1 MKKPAALPA
10 TAVLAILF
18 LMAGCTFYNPV
29 PDEANLV
36 GTAWVTEEL
45 EGYSVPRRSEPT
57 AEFESERI
65 TGSAG
70 CNRYAAPL
78 SISGKRIRTGKAD
91 TTRETCDPEVIGQ
104 ELRFLAALAA
114 VFTYSAEPETSPET
128 LRLIDEQGV
137 TRIRFARIFI
147 SPRTYLCSDGAH
159 AISVFMRPAGRD
171 AIEVQLPDAARR
183 LERVPI
189 PAGVR
194 YTDGRVA
201 VSSSSSGSETM
212 LEVANHRYDCSER

>member
-1 MKKPAALPA
+1 MKKPVALPA
-10 TAVLAILF
+10 TAVLVVLS
-18 LMAGCTFYNPV
+18 LLAGCRFYNPL

-36 GTAWVTEEL
+36 GTAWVAEEV
-45 EGYSVPRRSEPT
+45 EGKSVSPHAEPT
-57 AEFESERI
+57 AEIGSERI
-65 TGSAG
+65 TGNAG
-70 CNRYAAPL
+70 CNRYGAPL
-78 SISGKRIRTGKAD
+78 SISGKRIRTGEAD

-114 VFTYSAEPETSPET
+114 ASTYFAEPET

-137 TRIRFARIFI
+137 TRIRFVRIFI
-147 SPRTYLCSDGAH
+147 SPRAYLCSDGAH
-159 AISVFMRPAGRD
+159 AISVVLRPAGRD

-194 YTDGRVA
+194 FTDGRVA
-201 VSSSSSGSETM
+201 VSSNGNETM
-212 LEVANHRYDCSER
+212 LEIANHRYDCSQR